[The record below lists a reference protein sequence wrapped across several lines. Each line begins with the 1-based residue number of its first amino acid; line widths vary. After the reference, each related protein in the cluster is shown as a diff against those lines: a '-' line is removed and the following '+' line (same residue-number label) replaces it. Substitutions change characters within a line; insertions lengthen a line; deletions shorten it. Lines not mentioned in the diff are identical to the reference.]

1 MSDEKESKD
10 VRRGGYFRSESNLRP
25 LQKAATF
32 FSTRK
37 ISSLLAL
44 TTVFVFQHALPSH
57 KLQDLT
63 DLNQNGA
70 RAVPFWSLK
79 LRDFLVFST

>member
-1 MSDEKESKD
+1 MRKR
-10 VRRGGYFRSESNLRP
+10 VRTSEGEVFPVREQPQTTPKGSHLLLHQEDQLSLSPHNSLCFP
-25 LQKAATF
+25 ACTHPAT
-32 FSTRK
+32 SCR
-37 ISSLLAL
+37 
-44 TTVFVFQHALPSH
+44 
-57 KLQDLT
+57 DLT